1 MSIMS
6 YTGGTIVAM
15 AGDECVCIASDL
27 RIGEQMTTIAT
38 DQKKVHKVTDKVYVG
53 LAGFQSDARTVL
65 EKIMFRKNLYELR
78 ENRRIKPQVLSEM
91 ISNLAYQHR
100 FGSYFTEPLVAGLDD
115 TNKPYIC
122 CMDTIGCVSAPRDFV
137 AVGTGQEYLLGVCE
151 MESKVGRVYF
161 ILEDVLM
168 GERRK
173 DSEENLRMKSF
184 IRIYSPSKTFLLP
197 HFQTSVYSIIMLLG
211 SDGSFSS
218 KVYNNQ

>member
-1 MSIMS
+1 MVEILFYS
-6 YTGGTIVAM
+6 YLFR
-15 AGDECVCIASDL
+15 CVCIASDL

-78 ENRRIKPQVLSEM
+78 ENRNIKPQVLSEM

-151 MESKVGRVYF
+151 
-161 ILEDVLM
+161 
-168 GERRK
+168 
-173 DSEENLRMKSF
+173 SEFFEFCLTFNLN
-184 IRIYSPSKTFLLP
+184 TFYRLLARE
-197 HFQTSVYSIIMLLG
+197 HEAG
-211 SDGSFSS
+211 
-218 KVYNNQ
+218 